1 MLGAESCMY
10 FPLAARPGSSRRETV
25 GGAAGALA

>member
-1 MLGAESCMY
+1 MY
-10 FPLAARPGSSRRETV
+10 FPLAARPGSSRREAV